1 MKIPRKVVIAG
12 VASVLVAGMAGASA
26 ASLGVFT
33 GNSLGSGDAI
43 VASCDTDG
51 IDVGYSTQYVPLAG
65 TSEVT
70 AVNFGNV
77 NNGCS
82 GKIATVTLRD
92 SFGNVLTSQST
103 TLAMGAGTTFSIN
116 VPGGVSAAAVEGMS
130 LVIAG

>member
-26 ASLGVFT
+26 ASLGLFT
-33 GNSLGSGDAI
+33 GNSLGSGDDV
-43 VASCDTDG
+43 VAACDTNG
-51 IDVGYSTQYVPLAG
+51 IDVGYSTQYVPAAG

-77 NNGCS
+77 ENGCS

-92 SFGNVLTSQST
+92 GTGAVLTSQSS
-103 TLAMGAGTTFSIN
+103 TLSMGAGTTFSIN
-116 VPGGVSAAAVEGMS
+116 IPAGVSAAAVEGMS

>member
-26 ASLGVFT
+26 ASLGAFT
-33 GNSLGSGDAI
+33 GNSLGSGDDV

-51 IDVGYSTQYVPLAG
+51 IDVGYSTQYVPSAG

-77 NNGCS
+77 DIDCS
-82 GKIATVTLRD
+82 GKLATVTLRD
-92 SFGNVLTSQST
+92 GTGAVLDSQQTQLNLGGGS
-103 TLAMGAGTTFSIN
+103 TFSIN
-116 VPGGVSAAAVEGMS
+116 IPAGVSAAAVEGMS

>member
-26 ASLGVFT
+26 ASLGAFS

-51 IDVGYSTQYVPLAG
+51 IDVGYSTVYSTSAL

-70 AVNFGNV
+70 AVNFGSV
-77 NNGCS
+77 APGCTN
-82 GKIATVTLRD
+82 KIATVTLRD
-92 SFGNVLTSQST
+92 AAGDVLASQST
-103 TLAMGAGTTFSIN
+103 TLNLGGGSTFSIN
-116 VPGGVSAAAVEGMS
+116 IPAGVSAAAVEGMS

>member
-26 ASLGVFT
+26 ASLGAFT

-43 VASCDTDG
+43 VTSCDTDG
-51 IDVGYSTQYVPLAG
+51 IDVGYSTQYVDP

-77 NNGCS
+77 DIDCNN
-82 GKIATVTLRD
+82 KLATVTLRNAA
-92 SFGNVLTSQST
+92 GVVLASQQT
-103 TLAMGAGTTFSIN
+103 TVALGGGSTFSIN
-116 VPGGVSAAAVEGMS
+116 IPAGVDAVDVEGMS

>member
-26 ASLGVFT
+26 ASLGLFT
-33 GNSLGSGDAI
+33 GNSLGSGDDI
-43 VASCDTDG
+43 VAACDSNG
-51 IDVGYSTQYVPLAG
+51 IDVGYSTQYVALAA

-77 NNGCS
+77 EPGCT

-92 SFGNVLTSQST
+92 GTGAVVASEQT
-103 TLAMGAGTTFSIN
+103 TLSLGGGTSFSIN
-116 VPGGVSAAAVEGMS
+116 IPAGVTAAEVEGMS

>member
-43 VASCDTDG
+43 VASCDTNG
-51 IDVGYSTQYVPLAG
+51 IDVGYSTAYSTSAL

-70 AVNFGNV
+70 AVNFGSV
-77 NNGCS
+77 EPGCTN
-82 GKIATVTLRD
+82 KIATVTLRD
-92 SFGNVLTSQST
+92 GTGAVLASEST
-103 TLAMGAGTTFSIN
+103 TLNLGAGTSFSIN
-116 VPGGVSAAAVEGMS
+116 IPAGVSAAAVEGMS